1 MKNSRFWIKLR
12 SWEYW
17 PLNVVYTPI
26 YLYWLWL
33 GAKAG
38 TLMFFEALNPGIK
51 HGGLYGDSKK
61 DILALIP
68 EAYLPR
74 TIFVP
79 KGQPLPKIVA
89 TIAEKGI
96 SYPIIAKP
104 DIGERG
110 FLVEKL
116 ADEAALKAYLE
127 KAPMDLII
135 QDFVAYPE
143 EISVLY
149 YRFPH
154 ETSGHITSI
163 TLKKYLSVTGDG
175 TSTVR
180 ELVEAYPRAY
190 LQLPTLESRH
200 PELLDTIPLKGEEL
214 ELVPYGNH
222 CRGAMFLDGNDQ
234 IDAQLIDTFDQL
246 SHQMEGVFFGRYDIK
261 CQSMQALKEGR
272 DFAILEFNGAK
283 AEPTHIYQPGFSM
296 LEAYRVLFRQW
307 NTVYALSKANMRL
320 GFRPLGLFEG
330 LREFFAVKRYK
341 KEALKNYSALM
352 MAEE

>member
-1 MKNSRFWIKLR
+1 MKKSRFFIKLR

-17 PLNVVYTPI
+17 PLNVVYAPI

-51 HGGLYGDSKK
+51 YGGLYGDSKK
-61 DILALIP
+61 DILDLIP
-68 EAYLPR
+68 EEYLPR

-79 KGQPLPKIVA
+79 KGKNLEEILAAITQ
-89 TIAEKGI
+89 KGI
-96 SYPIIAKP
+96 TFPLIAKP

-116 ADEAALKAYLE
+116 KDKEELAVYLGRCDL
-127 KAPMDLII
+127 DLII
-135 QDFVAYPE
+135 QDYVTYSE

-149 YRFPH
+149 YRFP
-154 ETSGHITSI
+154 EEPKGHITSI

-175 TSTVR
+175 KATVR
-180 ELVEAYPRAY
+180 ELVEAYPRAF

-200 PELLDTIPLKGEEL
+200 PDLLDTIPLQGQEI

-222 CRGAMFLDGNDQ
+222 CRGAMFLNGNDD
-234 IDAQLIDTFDQL
+234 IDAQLLETFDKL
-246 SHQMEGVFFGRYDIK
+246 SHQMQGIYFGRFDIK
-261 CQSMQALKEGR
+261 CESMQALKEGR

-307 NTVYALSKANMRL
+307 NTIYALSKANMKR
-320 GFRPLGLFEG
+320 GFRPTPFPRGLD
-330 LREFFAVKRYK
+330 EFYAVKRYK
-341 KEALKNYSALM
+341 QEARERL
-352 MAEE
+352 